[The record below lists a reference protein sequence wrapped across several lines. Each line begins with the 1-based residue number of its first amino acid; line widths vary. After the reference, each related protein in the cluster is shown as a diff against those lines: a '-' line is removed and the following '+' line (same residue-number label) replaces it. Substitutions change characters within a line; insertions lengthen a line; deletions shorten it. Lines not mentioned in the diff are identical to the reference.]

1 MSTLGNGALL
11 EENNQLKDL
20 LTQLESEKTKLKM
33 RVKDLNEENALL
45 QKKYDASTFGSD
57 REDSPDVLSELD
69 KHEDLLNNISQKNK
83 HIKRL
88 LRDIETLERKAE
100 TQVSQVKTLQQ
111 NLNEATS
118 SLTLVTNQLIDHKH
132 RIGDQTDVVE
142 ELTAKVV
149 DLSGQITAMEQDRH
163 DRELEIHEFGRQLE
177 ERAVVWKQMLE
188 DKDERLESLRAKYE
202 DVLDKNPGYN
212 IDSERIEL
220 SRMSEVRIKYI

>member
-1 MSTLGNGALL
+1 M
-11 EENNQLKDL
+11 
-20 LTQLESEKTKLKM
+20 LTQLESEKTKLKL
-33 RVKDLNEENALL
+33 RVKDLNEEHALL
-45 QKKYDASTFGSD
+45 QKKFEASTFGSD

-88 LRDIETLERKAE
+88 LRDIETLERQAE
-100 TQVSQVKTLQQ
+100 TQVLQVKSLQQ

-118 SLTLVTNQLIDHKH
+118 SLNLVTNQLVDHKQ
-132 RIGDQTDVVE
+132 RIGQQTDVVD

-149 DLSGQITAMEQDRH
+149 DLSGQITAMEQDRQ

-220 SRMSEVRIKYI
+220 TRMSEVDIMFPFR

>member
-1 MSTLGNGALL
+1 MCFILGNDVVLD
-11 EENNQLKDL
+11 ENNKLKEL
-20 LTQLESEKTKLKM
+20 LTQLESDKNKLKL
-33 RVKDLNEENALL
+33 RVKDLNEEHALL
-45 QKKYDASTFGSD
+45 QKKHDASTFGSD
-57 REDSPDVLSELD
+57 RDDSPDVLSELD

-88 LRDIETLERKAE
+88 LRDIETLEGQAE
-100 TQVSQVKTLQQ
+100 THVVQIKSLQQ

-118 SLTLVTNQLIDHKH
+118 SLTLVTNQLVDHKH
-132 RIGDQTDVVE
+132 RIVEQSDVVE

-149 DLSGQITAMEQDRH
+149 DLSGQITAMEQDRQ
-163 DRELEIHEFGRQLE
+163 DRELQIQEFGRQLE

-202 DVLDKNPGYN
+202 DVLEKNPGYN

-220 SRMSEVRIKYI
+220 TRMSEVGILY